1 MTSYVYAITVFLGVI
16 LTVHLA
22 MNGAVGAAIGNPRVG
37 NALFWCIGA
46 VMALLIGATG
56 WQAGAL
62 SGLGKVNPLMLTAG
76 AMGASLVF
84 GIAWIIPQIGA
95 QQMTVMLLTGQIL
108 SAMVLSH
115 FGWLGSPV
123 AAGVGY
129 QHAGRGALDRRSLS
143 RHAQLSRRGFAWTI
157 N

>member
-46 VMALLIGATG
+46 VMALIIGATG
-56 WQAGAL
+56 WQSGAL

-95 QQMTVMLLTGQIL
+95 QHMTVMLLTGQIL

-123 AAGVGY
+123 QPVSVTNMVGAALLIG
-129 QHAGRGALDRRSLS
+129 GAFLATRS
-143 RHAQLSRRGFAWTI
+143 
-157 N
+157 

>member
-1 MTSYVYAITVFLGVI
+1 MKSYLYSLTVFLGVV

-22 MNGAVGAAIGNPRVG
+22 MNGKVGAVIGNPRVG
-37 NALFWCIGA
+37 NAMFWCIGA
-46 VMALLIGATG
+46 VTAVAIGLTG

-62 SGLGKVNPLMLTAG
+62 SGLRQVNPVLLTAG

-84 GIAWIIPQIGA
+84 GIAWLIPQIGA
-95 QQMTVMLLTGQIL
+95 GPMTLMLLAGQIL

-123 AAGVGY
+123 QPVSAMNIIGAVVMVAGIY
-129 QHAGRGALDRRSLS
+129 LATRS
-143 RHAQLSRRGFAWTI
+143 
-157 N
+157 

>member
-1 MTSYVYAITVFLGVI
+1 MKAYFYVLTMFLGVV

-22 MNGAVGAAIGNPRVG
+22 MNGKVGAVLGNPRVG

-46 VMALLIGATG
+46 ATAVLIGLTG

-62 SGLGKVNPLMLTAG
+62 SGLRQVNPLLLTAG

-84 GIAWIIPQIGA
+84 AIAWLIPQIGA
-95 QQMTVMLLTGQIL
+95 GPMTLMLLAGQIL
-108 SAMVLSH
+108 SAMTLSH

-123 AAGVGY
+123 QPVTAINIV
-129 QHAGRGALDRRSLS
+129 GALIMLGGIFL
-143 RHAQLSRRGFAWTI
+143 ATRG
-157 N
+157 

>member
-46 VMALLIGATG
+46 VMAILIGATG
-56 WQAGAL
+56 WQSGAL

-95 QQMTVMLLTGQIL
+95 QHMTVMLLTGQIL

-123 AAGVGY
+123 QPVSVTNMLGAALLIG
-129 QHAGRGALDRRSLS
+129 GAFLATR
-143 RHAQLSRRGFAWTI
+143 T
-157 N
+157 

>member
-1 MTSYVYAITVFLGVI
+1 MRLYVYALTLFLGVI

-22 MNGAVGAAIGNPRVG
+22 MNCKVGAVIGNPRVG

-46 VMALLIGATG
+46 VMALVIGATG
-56 WQAGAL
+56 WQSGAL
-62 SGLGKVNPLMLTAG
+62 AGLRQVNPLLLTAG

-95 QQMTVMLLTGQIL
+95 QYMTVMLLTGQIL
-108 SAMVLSH
+108 SAMVLSN

-123 AAGVGY
+123 QPVSLTNMV
-129 QHAGRGALDRRSLS
+129 GALLLIGGAFLATRS
-143 RHAQLSRRGFAWTI
+143 
-157 N
+157 

>member
-37 NALFWCIGA
+37 NAFFWCIGA
-46 VMALLIGATG
+46 IMAIVIGATG
-56 WQAGAL
+56 WQSGAL
-62 SGLGKVNPLMLTAG
+62 SGLSKVNPLMLTAG

-95 QQMTVMLLTGQIL
+95 QHMTVMLLTGQIL

-123 AAGVGY
+123 QPVSVTNML
-129 QHAGRGALDRRSLS
+129 GAVLLIGGAFLATRS
-143 RHAQLSRRGFAWTI
+143 
-157 N
+157 

>member
-1 MTSYVYAITVFLGVI
+1 MSYVYAVTVFLGVI

-37 NALFWCIGA
+37 NAVFWCIGA
-46 VMALLIGATG
+46 VMALVIGATG
-56 WQAGAL
+56 WQSGAL
-62 SGLGKVNPLMLTAG
+62 SGLRSVNPVMLTAG

-95 QQMTVMLLTGQIL
+95 QHMTVMLLTGQIL

-123 AAGVGY
+123 QPVSVTNMLGAALLIG
-129 QHAGRGALDRRSLS
+129 GAFLATRS
-143 RHAQLSRRGFAWTI
+143 
-157 N
+157 